1 MNLESVVNEKG
12 LITVPVETRY
22 YLEKASIYAKWI
34 SIIGLIFCGLLVL
47 VALGLI
53 LGLSYME
60 SVIPGFGLLR
70 MLGGD
75 KFIYFG
81 VGILVFVGVI
91 ILLLIKMYRFSAF
104 TPSSLLKENDEEL
117 ELGLKELKC
126 YFVFIGVLVIVGMI
140 SSLGVLVF
148 AMAVIAN
155 I

>member
-104 TPSSLLKENDEEL
+104 TSSSLLKENDEEL